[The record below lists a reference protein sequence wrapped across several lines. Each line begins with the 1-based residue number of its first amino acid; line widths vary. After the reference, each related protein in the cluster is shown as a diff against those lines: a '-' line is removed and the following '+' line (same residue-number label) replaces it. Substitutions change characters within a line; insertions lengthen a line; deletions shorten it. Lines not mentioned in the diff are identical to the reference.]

1 MWSRSRRRPKRRKR
15 SAAGWSTRTSSSP
28 RSDAS
33 YTDPTKGA
41 RRSIEVRG
49 EEALNPR
56 PAVGLRRRIVPDRHR
71 APRAERRHH
80 ARVRA
85 HVAVAGLGID
95 LHVVRDAE
103 LVEQPAE
110 ATALRR
116 EHAIAAA
123 VAAEDGADAYE
134 VAAGRGHVAVE
145 NRGDAE

>member
-1 MWSRSRRRPKRRKR
+1 
-15 SAAGWSTRTSSSP
+15 
-28 RSDAS
+28 
-33 YTDPTKGA
+33 
-41 RRSIEVRG
+41 
-49 EEALNPR
+49 
-56 PAVGLRRRIVPDRHR
+56 
-71 APRAERRHH
+71 HH

-145 NRGDAE
+145 NRGDAEPRADRVEEREPAAQAESGDAEPARVDLGPVGEPRPGGVEILERRPRPTPEREHRPDDAEEARPAGVEQVRG